1 LFLYLW
7 EYFYYSFY
15 LAQQLPF
22 NNMVVHVQPNEKILL
37 KLRKHWFV
45 LLRSGAGVLFGGL
58 LPPIIL
64 AWLSAIDVFPAMAL
78 APPAAWTFVGSL
90 WLLIVWMALAAI
102 WTNYYLDAWIVTDKR
117 IIYIEQ
123 VAFFSRKIVTV
134 RMERVQ
140 DVTDEA
146 HGVIE
151 TLLHFGTLRI
161 QTAGPTGE
169 FTVIEGIPRPDKVRN
184 KILDQVD
191 AYTERMNDIYDN
203 SLSRHDKHS
212 E

>member
-1 LFLYLW
+1 M
-7 EYFYYSFY
+7 SF
-15 LAQQLPF
+15 
-22 NNMVVHVQPNEKILL
+22 HVQSDEKILL

-45 LLRSGAGVLFGGL
+45 LLRAKAGVLLGGL

-64 AWLSAIDVFPAMAL
+64 IWLTASGVFPATSV
-78 APPAAWTFVGSL
+78 APVAAWTFVGAL
-90 WLLIVWMALAAI
+90 WFLIIWMTLATI
-102 WTNYYLDAWIVTDKR
+102 WTNYYLDTWIVTDRR

-123 VAFFSRKIVTV
+123 IALFRRKVVTL

-140 DVTDEA
+140 DVADEA

-151 TLLHFGTLRI
+151 TLLRFGTLRI

-169 FTVIEGIPRPDKVRN
+169 FTVIEGIPNPDRVRN

-191 AYTERMNDIYDN
+191 TYTEKMNDMYEQGHVH
-203 SLSRHDKHS
+203 HDTHK

>member
-1 LFLYLW
+1 MTF
-7 EYFYYSFY
+7 
-15 LAQQLPF
+15 
-22 NNMVVHVQPNEKILL
+22 HVQTGEKILL
-37 KLRKHWFV
+37 KLRKHWFI
-45 LLRSGAGVLFGGL
+45 LLRSGIGILLVGF

-64 AWLSAIDVFPAMAL
+64 IYLSAVGAFPATSL
-78 APPAAWTFVGSL
+78 APPAVWTFVGSL
-90 WLLIVWMALAAI
+90 WFLIIWMALATV

-123 VAFFSRKIVTV
+123 IALFSRKIATV

-146 HGVIE
+146 HGVLE

-161 QTAGPTGE
+161 QTAGATGE
-169 FTVIEGIPRPDKVRN
+169 LTVIKGIPHPEKVRN

-191 AYTERMNDIYDN
+191 IYTEKMNDIYEKGH
-203 SLSRHDKHS
+203 LHHDTHK